1 MTMGD
6 RIVVMK
12 DGVIQQVGAPLE
24 IYEQPDNV
32 FVAGFIGSPAMN
44 FMTGVLRREGDD
56 YIVDLEAFRIK
67 VPGAKLQQRP
77 GIREYADKQVVFGIR
92 PEDVFDA
99 QLSPGGMSARG
110 AVTAMVAVTKPMGA
124 EIYVHFS
131 AGEHKFI
138 GRLDAATKAK
148 AGEPHQVVF
157 NLDKMHL
164 FDAET
169 ELAIR

>member
-6 RIVVMK
+6 RIVVLK
-12 DGVIQQVGAPLE
+12 AGVIQQVGAPLE
-24 IYEQPDNV
+24 IYENPNNV
-32 FVAGFIGSPAMN
+32 FVGGFIGSPAMN

-99 QLSPGGMSARG
+99 QLVPEDQRAE
-110 AVTAMVAVTKPMGA
+110 AVTAMVAVTEPMGA
-124 EIYVHFS
+124 EVYVHFS